1 MNKNNINYI
10 QGKHFIFQKASEKKS
25 QWGVKIDNTK
35 DPKILFFSFSYQMKA
50 RNRLKQVKTMETNKI
65 HSTTQNFEQKR
76 EEQKK
81 LYTSYSKFSEIQL
94 ISIGLASSQTI
105 RHWAEKRLPNG
116 KTLGEVTSA
125 NTLHHK
131 KFQPLKG
138 GLFCERIFGPMK
150 DFECACGKRKRPNE
164 EEYKK
169 ILEHQPTQRKF
180 CPICD
185 VEYTWSI
192 MRRYQMGYIK
202 LSSPVSHVWYLK
214 ANPSYLSI
222 LLDMKRS
229 DLEHIIYCSKTTT
242 LENSRRLV
250 YNLEISK
257 SNSKISRPINS
268 QTAQSIRLLSDSK
281 LQTKEWKKNSRSLS
295 YQNLYHYNLVC
306 KGPQHFNF
314 WRLCVLKWFKTN
326 SKFLNIFKF
335 VNNFP
340 IESNTFELS
349 QFIIQFQNVKKIKN
363 KQTFTQLNY
372 FNFYPFSLKKK
383 ISWLIN
389 NKQVSRKISKTNM
402 NFYYQKQEFQTN
414 DFTSKTFTLPLFIP
428 RSREIIEFPFT
439 SNFFPIEDKVED
451 PFKFFSLEK
460 NQMELN
466 FVTKSK
472 DFNIGDSYYF
482 SCFNKKNSRI
492 EKKYLLSFFD
502 RKEEVHNQIR
512 DIETIKNK
520 KFEALQF
527 SLSEKEIE
535 IHKSVLFFIQSNLFK
550 LNNQIEQKITA
561 NVLLKFWKIYFQK
574 TYYLAKNQNFLITK
588 TLFQNF
594 KKNNSFI
601 KIAEL
606 KEIIFPFLEKV
617 LTQKLQTFHPMF
629 YTNMQ
634 KKEQKNFQILLK
646 LFNRLE
652 LLNSNNFYN
661 NSLTNKFYFN
671 NHNHKQITEV
681 FLKKKNG
688 LKQKNKNFQYSFF
701 RKKIIPYVKY
711 CLIKIFKKNIEKKQT
726 FIKLIK
732 YFNTITSKNLS
743 HILIKFFIQK
753 FVCFNKN
760 FMPKNE
766 YQRKFN
772 FIFCVQKQNFQ
783 SFLFSIKNE
792 NLFPNKNTIRYFDFF
807 IKNKLDFYLNQKL
820 FKKYFST
827 FFISQNNQIFDK
839 NLFFTNSKIFQF
851 SNILYNSNFVDNK
864 TVQIQEKN
872 KTKNIFQSFL
882 NRKKNFQKTK
892 EISRN
897 QWSWI
902 LGPYFLMLNFNFL
915 NKNKI
920 PILVSFTNQLKFV
933 KKSCLRNISIS
944 SYFKMKSIAQQIN
957 QYSYKIYCFEKSKN
971 NKFSKIFKKQHF
983 YNLEEKGGLK
993 KEIPKTKQ
1001 QMAFIQTAE
1010 FVIKDQHIQE
1020 QTFLHFRKR
1029 SLICKRQNN
1038 FAFKNLDFI
1047 HSFFPIQNQQKNK
1060 IQNQL
1065 FENLQIFHNKNPIY
1079 YVSYRHGWS
1088 TEENWKNFSSY
1099 ALAPKYVQDLSIPFY
1114 KNRFFNSLIQRP
1126 SLSTSKIYLDK
1137 ISSTETFA
1145 GASIIQKFL
1154 SEFHSSATE
1163 FQKIDKQNRIFLYE
1177 FYKIINILKMLANNN
1192 LAEKWEKKE
1201 LKELCQKRDK
1211 LIRRTKI
1218 IRKFL
1223 RQNSTNI
1230 PSSMIL
1236 TVLPVLPPDLRP
1248 ILKIQD
1254 QIAASDLNRL
1264 YQRVIYRNDRL
1275 HKFRQMT
1282 ARSTVIENSFE
1293 IKYAQRLLQEAVDN
1307 LIQNGK
1313 GGGTPDCDA
1322 RGRPL
1327 KSLSDILKG
1336 KQGRFRQHLLGKRVD
1351 YSGRSVI
1358 VVGPKLKIHE
1368 CGLPK
1373 EMALE
1378 LFLPFLIQRIVHYRL
1393 VRTVIGAKTLI
1404 QTNPNLTYS
1413 ILSEIMQSIPIFL
1426 NRAPTLHRLGIQA
1439 FQPKLIEGRAI
1450 LLHPL
1455 VCPAFNADFD
1465 GDQMAVHIPLTVE
1478 ARAECWKL
1486 MFSRN
1491 HLISSATG
1499 DPIMLPSQDMVLGC
1513 YYLTTEVYPTKFT
1526 DLINSFPFAGMLKQ
1540 FKQPNKNLKPFNYL
1554 TTQLQKDFMTIQN
1567 QKNLSHLFFNNFN
1580 QVLKAYQCQKL
1591 SLHSFVWVKWNHKME
1606 ITIARPSFIPFLSVQ
1621 LKTSFFYNEKK
1632 FTWPHSNSKNY
1643 DNQQKKIKQILQ
1655 TTRALNFIYP
1665 LEIRLQKFGHWNE
1678 IRHKQIRSIM
1688 PQSNN
1693 PIVYQQYIRTTPG
1706 RIFFYQ
1712 KIQRCL
1718 SK

>member
-1 MNKNNINYI
+1 MNENNRNSIR
-10 QGKHFIFQKASEKKS
+10 GKQFIFQKATEN
-25 QWGVKIDNTK
+25 QWGTK
-35 DPKILFFSFSYQMKA
+35 VNYARDPKILFFSFSSQMKA
-50 RNRLKQVKTMETNKI
+50 RNRLKQIKNVEANQL
-65 HSTTQNFEQKR
+65 HSLTQNSEQNR

-257 SNSKISRPINS
+257 SNSQIARPINF
-268 QTAQSIRLLSDSK
+268 QTAQSIRFLNDSK
-281 LQTKEWKKNSRSLS
+281 FQTKQWKKNSRSLS
-295 YQNLYHYNLVC
+295 YQNLYHYNFEQ
-306 KGPQHFNF
+306 PQHSNF
-314 WRLCVLKWFKTN
+314 WRLCVLTWFERN
-326 SKFLNIFKF
+326 SKFLNILKF
-335 VNNFP
+335 VTNFP
-340 IESNTFELS
+340 TQSSPFELS
-349 QFIIQFQNVKKIKN
+349 QFIIQFQNVKKMKN
-363 KQTFTQLNY
+363 KQTFTQLNS
-372 FNFYPFSLKKK
+372 FNFYPFSFKKK
-383 ISWLIN
+383 ISWLVN
-389 NKQVSRKISKTNM
+389 NRQISWKISNTNM
-402 NFYYQKQEFQTN
+402 NFYYQKQEPQPKYSI
-414 DFTSKTFTLPLFIP
+414 SKTLTLPLFIP
-428 RSREIIEFPFT
+428 RSREILEFPFT
-439 SNFFPIEDKVED
+439 SNFFSIEDTFDD
-451 PFKFFSLEK
+451 PFPFVSLEK
-460 NQMELN
+460 NQMEWN
-466 FVTKSK
+466 FVPKSK
-472 DFNIGDSYYF
+472 DFNIGDRYYF
-482 SCFNKKNSRI
+482 SCFNKKNNSRI
-492 EKKYLLSFFD
+492 EKKYILSFLD
-502 RKEEVHNQIR
+502 EKEEGHNQIR
-512 DIETIKNK
+512 KKETIQNK

-527 SLSEKEIE
+527 SLSQEEIE
-535 IHKSVLFFIQSNLFK
+535 VHKSFLFFIQSNLLK
-550 LNNQIEQKITA
+550 LNNRIEQKITE

-594 KKNNSFI
+594 KKKNTFI
-601 KIAEL
+601 KITEL
-606 KEIIFPFLEKV
+606 KEIFFPFLEKI
-617 LTQKLQTFHPMF
+617 LAQKLQTFHAML
-629 YTNMQ
+629 YTNVQ
-634 KKEQKNFQILLK
+634 KKEQKNFQTLIK

-661 NSLTNKFYFN
+661 NFLTNKFSFKN
-671 NHNHKQITEV
+671 SNKKQVAEV
-681 FLKKKNG
+681 FSKKENG
-688 LKQKNKNFQYSFF
+688 LKQKKNFQYSFF
-701 RKKIIPYVKY
+701 RKKIIAYIQY
-711 CLIKIFKKNIEKKQT
+711 FLIKIFKKNIEKKQT

-732 YFNTITSKNLS
+732 YFNTITSKNLNQ
-743 HILIKFFIQK
+743 ILTKFFIQN
-753 FVCFNKN
+753 FVYLNKN
-760 FMPKNE
+760 FMPENQ

-772 FIFCVQKQNFQ
+772 FLFCIQKQNFQ

-792 NLFPNKNTIRYFDFF
+792 NFFSNKNKIRYFDFF

-827 FFISQNNQIFDK
+827 FSISQNNQIFDK
-839 NLFFTNSKIFQF
+839 NFFLKNSKIFQF
-851 SNILYNSNFVDNK
+851 LNILCNPNCVDNK
-864 TVQIQEKN
+864 ILQIQEEN

-882 NRKKNFQKTK
+882 NRKKQFQKTK

-902 LGPYFLMLNFNFL
+902 LGPYFSMLDFNFL
-915 NKNKI
+915 NKNKMPPLI
-920 PILVSFTNQLKFV
+920 SFANQLKFI
-933 KKSCLRNISIS
+933 KKTCLRNISIS

-957 QYSYKIYCFEKSKN
+957 QYTYKIYCFEKSKN
-971 NKFSKIFKKQHF
+971 NKFSKIFKTQHF
-983 YNLEEKGGLK
+983 YNLELK
-993 KEIPKTKQ
+993 EEIEKTKQ
-1001 QMAFIQTAE
+1001 QVAFTQTAK
-1010 FVIKDQHIQE
+1010 FVLKDQYAQE

-1029 SLICKRQNN
+1029 SLICKTQNN
-1038 FAFKNLDFI
+1038 FAFKNLDLI
-1047 HSFFPIQNQQKNK
+1047 DSFFPIQNQQKNK
-1060 IQNQL
+1060 VQSQI

-1088 TEENWKNFSSY
+1088 TEESWKNFSSY
-1099 ALAPKYVQDLSIPFY
+1099 ALAPKYVKDLLIPFY
-1114 KNRFFNSLIQRP
+1114 KNRFLNNLIQRP
-1126 SLSTSKIYLDK
+1126 SLSTSKKYLDK

-1313 GGGTPDCDA
+1313 GGTADCDA

-1513 YYLTTEVYPTKFT
+1513 YYLTTEVYPTKLT
-1526 DLINSFPFAGMLKQ
+1526 DLVSSSSFGSMLNQ
-1540 FKQPNKNLKPFNYL
+1540 FKQPNKSLQAFNNL
-1554 TTQLQKDFMTIQN
+1554 TTQLQKNFMTTQN
-1567 QKNLSHLFFNNFN
+1567 QKNFNHLFFNNFN

-1591 SLHSFVWVKWNHKME
+1591 SLHSLIWVKWNNKME
-1606 ITIARPSFIPFLSVQ
+1606 ITIARPSFMPFLSVQ

-1632 FTWPHSNSKNY
+1632 LIWPHSNSLNY
-1643 DNQQKKIKQILQ
+1643 DKQQKKFKQILQ
-1655 TTRALNFIYP
+1655 TTKALNFSYP
-1665 LEIRLQKFGHWNE
+1665 LEIRIQKFGHWNE
-1678 IRHKQIRSIM
+1678 IRHKQIRNIM

-1706 RIFFYQ
+1706 RILFYQ